1 MDKEI
6 LIQALVDRINA
17 GMMDLEQV
25 PIPYKEAVEEEIARH
40 QGEEYLQEVL
50 KKKAEILEEDVE

>member
-1 MDKEI
+1 MDKKI

-25 PIPYKEAVEEEIARH
+25 PIPYKEAVEEAIEITFDEDEARLLA
-40 QGEEYLQEVL
+40 EEM
-50 KKKAEILEEDVE
+50 D

>member
-1 MDKEI
+1 MDKGI

-25 PIPYKEAVEEEIARH
+25 PKPYQEKVEK
-40 QGEEYLQEVL
+40 LL
-50 KKKAEILEEDVE
+50 DTSKD